1 MLVWHLQL
9 LCKLGCLGHNGEALQ
24 HGSDWCNSPA
34 EHQMHTTTL
43 HRPRNG
49 FKTKTVCLSSSF
61 HCCFSIYDYVCQLRA
76 AYLSNTK
83 CPFLA
88 YSHNSMHAI
97 GVQQRASCSA
107 AWQFWRGGFRDTA
120 ALAHAAGPQSVLH
133 PVATSSLPVV
143 LPTHCCNAV
152 SLAPGLRCC

>member
-1 MLVWHLQL
+1 MVKHCSMALPGATL
-9 LCKLGCLGHNGEALQ
+9 LPSIRCTQ
-24 HGSDWCNSPA
+24 
-34 EHQMHTTTL
+34 
-43 HRPRNG
+43 PRYIDPE
-49 FKTKTVCLSSSF
+49 TVSRQKQSASRRASRG

-88 YSHNSMHAI
+88 YSHKSMHAI

-133 PVATSSLPVV
+133 PVATSPLPVV